1 MNKNTD
7 ERIKE
12 ILESDFLLKVNQV
25 DKAILKLQLE
35 NLVTQAQL
43 EQLEKEK

>member
-1 MNKNTD
+1 MKNTE

-12 ILESDFLLKVNQV
+12 ILQDMVDFEYNEISLK
-25 DKAILKLQLE
+25 ILQLELE

-43 EQLEKEK
+43 EQLNK

>member
-1 MNKNTD
+1 MKNTE

-12 ILESDFLLKVNQV
+12 ILQDMVDFEYNEISLK
-25 DKAILKLQLE
+25 ILQLELE

-43 EQLEKEK
+43 EQLQK

>member
-1 MNKNTD
+1 MKNTE

-12 ILESDFLLKVNQV
+12 ILQDMVDFEYNEISLK
-25 DKAILKLQLE
+25 ILQLELE

-43 EQLEKEK
+43 EQLKK

>member
-1 MNKNTD
+1 MNTE

-12 ILESDFLLKVNQV
+12 ILQDMVKFEYDEVNI
-25 DKAILKLQLE
+25 KILQLQLE
-35 NLVTQAQL
+35 NLVIQAQL

>member
-1 MNKNTD
+1 MKNTE

-12 ILESDFLLKVNQV
+12 IIQDMVNFKYDEISLKILQLE
-25 DKAILKLQLE
+25 LE

-43 EQLEKEK
+43 EQLQK

>member
-1 MNKNTD
+1 MKNTE

-12 ILESDFLLKVNQV
+12 IIQDMVNFEYNEISLKILQLE
-25 DKAILKLQLE
+25 LE

-43 EQLEKEK
+43 EQLQK

>member
-1 MNKNTD
+1 MKNTE

-12 ILESDFLLKVNQV
+12 ILQDMVNFEYNEISLK
-25 DKAILKLQLE
+25 ILQLELE

-43 EQLEKEK
+43 EQLNK

>member
-1 MNKNTD
+1 MNTK

-12 ILESDFLLKVNQV
+12 ILDDMAEFNLNELDFK
-25 DKAILKLQLE
+25 ILRLQLE

-43 EQLEKEK
+43 EQLQKESK

>member
-1 MNKNTD
+1 MNTE

-12 ILESDFLLKVNQV
+12 ILESDFLLKVNEV

-35 NLVTQAQL
+35 TLVVQAKL
-43 EQLEKEK
+43 EQLQK